1 MATVKKTYRIDESL
15 AKDMKAIAEKERQSE
30 NQTVETALKFYR
42 DYHYM
47 NRKACFINEQILQ
60 VIQASFRMAENTIN
74 QKTNKLI
81 SELSIQLAIQNMI
94 IAGSL
99 EVSQKDLHT
108 YRLKALDFLKES
120 QRIFR
125 MDELTDE

>member
-1 MATVKKTYRIDESL
+1 M
-15 AKDMKAIAEKERQSE
+15 AEKLLRYSDELAEDVKSIASELRQSE
-30 NQTVETALKFYR
+30 NQVIETAIKFYR

-81 SELSIQLAIQNMI
+81 SELSIQSAIQNMI

-108 YRLKALDFLKES
+108 YRLRALDFLRES

>member
-1 MATVKKTYRIDESL
+1 MATVKKTYRLDESIL
-15 AKDMKAIAEKERQSE
+15 KDIKSIAEDERQSE

-47 NRKACFINEQILQ
+47 GRKACFINEQILQ
-60 VIQASFRMAENTIN
+60 VIQASFRMAEHTIN
-74 QKTNKLI
+74 QKTNKLV
-81 SELSIQLAIQNMI
+81 SELAIQSAIQNMI
-94 IAGSL
+94 IADSL
-99 EVSQKDLHT
+99 EVSQKDIHT
-108 YRLKALDFLKES
+108 YRLKALDFLRES

>member
-1 MATVKKTYRIDESL
+1 M
-15 AKDMKAIAEKERQSE
+15 AEKLLRYSDELADDVKAMASELRQSE
-30 NQTVETALKFYR
+30 NQVIETAIKFYR

-81 SELSIQLAIQNMI
+81 SELSVQSAIQNMI

-99 EVSQKDLHT
+99 EVSQKDLLT
-108 YRLKALDFLKES
+108 YRLRALDFLRES

>member
-1 MATVKKTYRIDESL
+1 MATVKKTYRLDEAIL
-15 AKDMKAIAEKERQSE
+15 KDIKSIAEDERQSE

-47 NRKACFINEQILQ
+47 GRKACFINEQILQ
-60 VIQASFRMAENTIN
+60 VIQASFRMAEHTIN
-74 QKTNKLI
+74 QKTNKLV
-81 SELSIQLAIQNMI
+81 SELAIQSAIQNMI
-94 IAGSL
+94 IADSL
-99 EVSQKDLHT
+99 EVSQKDIHT
-108 YRLKALDFLKES
+108 YRLKALDFLRES